1 MKLWSEVAHPTSS
14 WTQRADRN
22 RPGVR
27 PVRVRATPPCERT
40 CSRKGLFPR
49 IIDRAAQRGARCR
62 VTCFELKLCDT
73 WRRLMKVGG
82 VS

>member
-40 CSRKGLFPR
+40 CSKVKKKVSSFRELSTERRSVAP
-49 IIDRAAQRGARCR
+49 GA
-62 VTCFELKLCDT
+62 E
-73 WRRLMKVGG
+73 
-82 VS
+82 

>member
-1 MKLWSEVAHPTSS
+1 VKLWSEVAHPTSS

-40 CSRKGLFPR
+40 CSRAKGFSFRELSTERRSVAP
-49 IIDRAAQRGARCR
+49 GA
-62 VTCFELKLCDT
+62 E
-73 WRRLMKVGG
+73 
-82 VS
+82 

>member
-40 CSRKGLFPR
+40 CSRAKVRRSENYRPSG
-49 IIDRAAQRGARCR
+49 AA
-62 VTCFELKLCDT
+62 
-73 WRRLMKVGG
+73 WRQVPSN
-82 VS
+82 VF